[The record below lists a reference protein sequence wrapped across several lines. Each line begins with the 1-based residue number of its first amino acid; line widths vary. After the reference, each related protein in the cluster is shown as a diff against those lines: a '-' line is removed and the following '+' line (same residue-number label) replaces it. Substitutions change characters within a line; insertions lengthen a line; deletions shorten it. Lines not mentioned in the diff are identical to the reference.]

1 MTITFGTQ
9 KQVDAAGDRVNIV
22 SLTSTTA
29 IGFYSSAADGLQ
41 ARHLTLAAGVITL
54 GANELTIDGASGI
67 TNHVRST
74 MLTSTSVLLVY
85 AYSGTTHRARVITVT
100 GTTLSAGAIKNL
112 TDTLSVTTFNSVDA
126 LSSSKGIY
134 CYKDNSNNGIAR
146 VLSVSGTTVSG
157 EGSAFQFD
165 ATGAFNVSVAA
176 LSSTKAVVCWID
188 NNNSQRPTGEVLNI
202 SGTTVTGNA
211 DVQLSTTAGITTIV
225 HNLMVRAI
233 DSSKLFISWTQDA
246 TSKIYGLVLTES
258 ANTLTFGA
266 LWTSSIT
273 APGAFREVA
282 VSINSTSKITVS
294 CTHTA
299 SNELPIFE
307 LSISGTTITEEDET
321 EISGIVGI
329 NDQWIVPLT
338 SITSIVIWDG
348 TTEAISAVV
357 SGGTL
362 TLSIIPKPASIDASG
377 TFIYLALL
385 QDGTP
390 ILSKFST
397 ALDADG
403 ETVFD
408 PGAGDT
414 IGVECGR
421 FDANVIWIAGLFDG
435 TNQVEKSE
443 DAGSTFVVKD
453 SGFNPGGVF
462 AFDVGPD
469 VDTKV
474 IVNNNDTQT
483 LETTDNGATW
493 TVITT
498 ENIEALSI
506 DRLAKNTQE
515 TVFGNFGDVN
525 NSINYSINSGA
536 DIEDFQTGVFPNE
549 NVTGVIAN

>member
-1 MTITFGTQ
+1 MTITQGNEFQ
-9 KQVDAAGDRVNIV
+9 IDASGFFANVV
-22 SLTSTTA
+22 KLTSTTA
-29 IGFYSSAADGLQ
+29 ICFYSTAGSDIVA
-41 ARHLTLAAGVITL
+41 ARHLTLSGNNITAGTKLVVDNTVLATFGKNIRSVR
-54 GANELTIDGASGI
+54 LT
-67 TNHVRST
+67 N
-74 MLTSTSVLLVY
+74 TSVLI
-85 AYSGTTHRARVITVT
+85 AYSFNGNAHKARIVTVSGTTLTAY
-100 GTTLSAGAIKNL
+100 AAINL
-112 TDTLSVTTFNSVDA
+112 TDTANIRSNSLDFLTSTAV
-126 LSSSKGIY
+126 IY
-134 CYKDNSNNGIAR
+134 VYGDSGGTGKAR
-146 VLSVSGTTVSG
+146 ILTVSGTTVT
-157 EGSAFQFD
+157 ENAAFTFD
-165 ATGAFNVSVAA
+165 ANCFNNVVAA
-176 LSSTKAVVCWID
+176 LSTTKAVVAFAD
-188 NNNSQRPTGEVLNI
+188 ASNSNALTGEVL
-202 SGTTVTGNA
+202 
-211 DVQLSTTAGITTIV
+211 D
-225 HNLMVRAI
+225 
-233 DSSKLFISWTQDA
+233 
-246 TSKIYGLVLTES
+246 
-258 ANTLTFGA
+258 
-266 LWTSSIT
+266 
-273 APGAFREVA
+273 
-282 VSINSTSKITVS
+282 
-294 CTHTA
+294 
-299 SNELPIFE
+299 
-307 LSISGTTITEEDET
+307 ISGTTITGNADQTLSATTADVNIDFRIGIAALDSTHVIVQWFKTVVGNNILAVTASEAGGALSAGATITSKSGLANQNNMIVAISASRALGVAGSTVIEYS
-321 EISGIVGI
+321 ISGI
-329 NDQWIVPLT
+329 T
-338 SITSIVIWDG
+338 T
-348 TTEAISAVV
+348 TTEEAVALGSAAVTDDSWVALLGNV
-357 SGGTL
+357 SSIAVWDSSIESIPVFVSPAADL

-483 LETTDNGATW
+483 LETTDDGATW
-493 TVITT
+493 AVITT

-549 NVTGVIAN
+549 NVTGVIVN